1 RTVLTQLFG
10 ITEHTGLYRDQMV
23 KEVVVRSL
31 SGPQEIARDG
41 EPAES
46 ATEFH
51 FVKRPGKLIV
61 YRPHDL

>member
-1 RTVLTQLFG
+1 
-10 ITEHTGLYRDQMV
+10 
-23 KEVVVRSL
+23 L

-51 FVKRPGKLIV
+51 FVKRPRQLIV